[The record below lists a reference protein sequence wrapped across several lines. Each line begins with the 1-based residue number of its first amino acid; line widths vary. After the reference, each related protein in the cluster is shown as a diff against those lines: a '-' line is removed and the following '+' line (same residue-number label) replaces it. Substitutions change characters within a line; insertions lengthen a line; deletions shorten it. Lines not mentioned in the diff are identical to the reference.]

1 MISKKFLQSS
11 LIYSVVGA
19 LPYASGFILIFWFTQ
34 LLTPVQFGVNVLYLS
49 LMYFIQILSS
59 FGLDMSAAIM
69 YIDYKDEAKKLR
81 QFLGTIMLGLLVF
94 GLLAAIIF
102 LAGGVKLFNIVFSEA
117 DVLVLIPFGIFTIIS
132 AVFNGIF
139 KTYSALLIYQQRPVR
154 FFWLNISNFVL
165 TISGSLILLYLFPFT
180 LYGPILGRLL
190 AAVFAASVSILL
202 LTKEYGFEWNKSF
215 IKPILLFTTPLMLYA
230 LLTWVVSY
238 IDRFIILR
246 FMDDP
251 TYVGIYD
258 FGVKLVLGIELLL
271 VGLVNVVNPR
281 VYTIWKD
288 QQLHGST
295 VEVNRYYNGLT
306 AFVLLLI
313 PLFVLLAPI
322 LIPLVIKKEIYYQAF
337 GLLAILAAGYA
348 SRIWFYMFM
357 APLMFF
363 KRTKVMPRI
372 FAASALFEIIAAI
385 FMIQWLGLMGAVW
398 VNFLVNPLQALLLY
412 LESRKVFHYSFNPW
426 KIIYLPLIFMAVVIV
441 SEAFITHQTRI
452 LFHACQLLLSVL
464 LVWFAF
470 RKELV
475 PFVKGIMKIRN

>member
-1 MISKKFLQSS
+1 MISKSFFKSS
-11 LIYSVVGA
+11 LIYTIVGA
-19 LPYASGFILIFWFTQ
+19 LPYASGFLLLIWFTTY
-34 LLTPVQFGVNVLYLS
+34 LTPVQFGINVLYIS
-49 LMYFIQILSS
+49 AMYFIQILST
-59 FGLDMSAAIM
+59 FGLDMSAALM
-69 YIDYKDEAKKLR
+69 YIDYKDDSKKVK
-81 QFLGTIMLGLLVF
+81 QFLGTILFGLMVF
-94 GLLAAIIF
+94 GGLAAILFLCGGFQLLNIIF
-102 LAGGVKLFNIVFSEA
+102 STSDI
-117 DVLVLIPFGIFTIIS
+117 LVLIPFGLFTILS

-154 FFWLNISNFVL
+154 FFWLNISNFVI

-190 AAVFAASVSILL
+190 AAIFAASASLLL
-202 LTKEYGFEWNKSF
+202 LTKEYGFEWKKSF
-215 IKPILLFTTPLMLYA
+215 IKPIFTFTAPLMLFA

-246 FMDDP
+246 FMTDP

-258 FGVKLVLGIELLL
+258 FGIKLVLGIELLL
-271 VGLVNVVNPR
+271 VGLVNVVNPK
-281 VYTIWKD
+281 VFTVWKN
-288 QQLHGST
+288 QQLHGSS

-322 LIPLVIKKEIYYQAF
+322 LIPLVIKKAIYYQAF

-372 FAASALFEIIAAI
+372 FAASAIFEIIAAI

-398 VNFLVNPLQALLLY
+398 VNFMVKPLQALLLY

-426 KIIYLPLIFMAVVIV
+426 KIIYLPVIFMLVVLI
-441 SEAFITHQTRI
+441 SEIFITNQTRI
-452 LFHACQLLLSVL
+452 FFHAGQLLVSIL
-464 LVWFAF
+464 LVWFAY
-470 RKELV
+470 RRELV
-475 PFVKGIMKIRN
+475 PLIRDFVRRKT

>member
-1 MISKKFLQSS
+1 MISRTFFKSS
-11 LIYSVVGA
+11 LIYTIVGA
-19 LPYASGFILIFWFTQ
+19 LPYASGFLLIPWFTAY
-34 LLTPVQFGVNVLYLS
+34 LSPAQFGINALFIS
-49 LMYFIQILSS
+49 LMYFVQILAS
-59 FGLDMSAAIM
+59 FGLDMSAGVL
-69 YIDYKDEAKKLR
+69 YFDHKDDKIELKK
-81 QFLGTIMLGLLVF
+81 FLGTIFIGLIVS
-94 GLLAAIIF
+94 GI
-102 LAGGVKLFNIVFSEA
+102 IVFLMFTLGGIRLFDLTFSGA
-117 DVLVLIPFGIFTIIS
+117 NVLELIPFGLFTIIS
-132 AVFNGIF
+132 GVFNGIF
-139 KTYSALLIYQQRPVR
+139 KTYSALLVNQQRPER
-154 FFWLNISNFVL
+154 FFWINISNFFL
-165 TISGSLILLYLFPFT
+165 TIGASLVLIYLYPYT
-180 LYGPILGRLL
+180 LYGPIVGRMIPAILS
-190 AAVFAASVSILL
+190 ASLCLILL
-202 LTKEYGFEWNKSF
+202 VTEYGLHWETAYVRKIVN
-215 IKPILLFTTPLMLYA
+215 FTTPLMLYA

-246 FMDDP
+246 FMTDP

-271 VGLVNVVNPR
+271 VGLVNVVNPK

-288 QQLHGST
+288 QHLNRST
-295 VEVNRYYNGLT
+295 IEVNRYYNGLT

-372 FAASALFEIIAAI
+372 FAASAIFEIVAAI

-398 VNFLVNPLQALLLY
+398 VNFLVKPLQALLLY

-426 KIIYLPLIFMAVVIV
+426 KIIYLPVIFMSLVLV
-441 SEAFITHQTRI
+441 SEAFITNQTRI
-452 LFHACQLLLSVL
+452 LFHAAQLLASIL
-464 LVWFAF
+464 LVWFAY
-470 RKELV
+470 RRELV
-475 PFVKGIMKIRN
+475 PFVRGMLKVRG